1 MKKVFIYILFFIVF
15 LPAGLIAGGLND
27 FFHLSRYEKWWVF
40 THPFV
45 AHKAYQITKEAKSET
60 EKMIQDSTL
69 DHDRFGGQIDAFRHC
84 YWMARL
90 AQNMKVKKAIRL
102 GKAHEK
108 ANYLS
113 FRKNKFDEDGILPD
127 SVSGAMDLF
136 NNNVGVAIGCN
147 FRGNTIEEIKV
158 IIIKGILEGKMMVI
172 LKNEREEYLECNG
185 KLISNE
191 EKHRWGIPKCMVH
204 SNHSQS
210 P

>member
-1 MKKVFIYILFFIVF
+1 M
-15 LPAGLIAGGLND
+15 LPAGLLAGGLQD
-27 FFHLSRYEKWWVF
+27 FFHLSKYEKWWVF

-45 AHKAYQITKEAKSET
+45 AHKAFVITKEAKFET
-60 EKMIQDSTL
+60 EKMVQDSTL

-90 AQNMKVKKAIRL
+90 AQNMKVKKALQL

-113 FRKNKFDEDGILPD
+113 FLKNKFDEEGILPD
-127 SVSGAMDLF
+127 SISGAMDLF

-147 FRGNTIEEIKV
+147 FRGNTKEEIKK
-158 IIIKGILEGKMMVI
+158 IIIKGIVEGKMIVI
-172 LKNEREEYLECNG
+172 LKNESG
-185 KLISNE
+185 KYVDCSGNPIPVEQKN
-191 EKHRWGIPKCMVH
+191 RWGIPKCLVRSNQSH
-204 SNHSQS
+204 S

>member
-1 MKKVFIYILFFIVF
+1 MKKVFIYILFFLIF

-45 AHKAYQITKEAKSET
+45 ARKAYQITKEAKSET

-113 FRKNKFDEDGILPD
+113 FRKNKFDEEGLLPD

-147 FRGNTIEEIKV
+147 FRGNTTEEIKE
-158 IIIKGILEGKMMVI
+158 IIKKGILAGKMMVI
-172 LKNEREEYLECNG
+172 LKNESG
-185 KLISNE
+185 KYVDCSGKPILNE
-191 EKHRWGIPKCMVH
+191 ESPQWGIQKCMVQ
-204 SNHSQS
+204 SNRSHV